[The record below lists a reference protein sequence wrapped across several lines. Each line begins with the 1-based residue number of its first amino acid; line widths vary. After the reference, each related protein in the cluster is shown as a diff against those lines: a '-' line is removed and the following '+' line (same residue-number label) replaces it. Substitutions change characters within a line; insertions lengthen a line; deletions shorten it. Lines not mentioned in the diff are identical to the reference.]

1 MTPLRGRDAEL
12 DQLTLW
18 MDRVLGSRQALLAA
32 VTGPAGYGRT
42 RLFREGERLA
52 DTRGFHVVR
61 VLRGAAEP
69 LAASLLTALGTASSP
84 AAAAAATATAT
95 AAAAGPAIPGQGGP
109 TAPPPPAGP
118 ATSFAPGDAAS
129 GGAPVHPAL
138 RRAHTLLAEQLRTA
152 PVLITCDQPVVPLP
166 RLRQLVA
173 VHREKALLVLAG
185 EAWSGE
191 PPATADRVPRLV
203 LRPLAPDS
211 LLQVGAD
218 LLGAPPDPEL
228 AELLGMAQG
237 SPQLLIELLNA
248 LDADTT
254 LRLDG
259 GHARL
264 TEVTEPTTALH
275 DLTGRRLQAAPP
287 PVRELL
293 EAAAVL
299 GRSSLPEDVAQLL
312 RRPVGALAPA
322 VRAAARTGLLDST
335 SDELTFRH
343 ELLRQVVLS
352 DLPRAIRAA
361 LHRQALTIQLARGH
375 SITEAAPHLLHGAH
389 PDDPA
394 TGTLL
399 RVAASES
406 LADDPG
412 TAAAL
417 ALRGVDVLTDARA
430 ATPMVALA
438 AEACLRSGAVAKA
451 LSLARNALGAELHP
465 PSPPPAISQAS
476 AQSPPSL
483 SPASRPPTPA
493 PAPAPALT
501 PAPAL
506 APAPARAPGPTPTV
520 APAPASAPAPAPDPV
535 ITARLR
541 TSLATAL
548 LLRGKYRECLATV
561 TEPATLP
568 ALPAPV
574 RQDALLTK
582 TAALAAQAA
591 PDAGVRLAEVHRLAL
606 AHGLDLGA
614 AVRLGEATIAWR
626 NGRATEALS
635 LVAEAAALRAG
646 GSTAGW
652 HSPIELL
659 HALLLVQLGHTG
671 RARAALASAPAGAE
685 FTVPLLRHLVTAQLA
700 MAEGRPLDALA
711 EATAALDQARTAGFS
726 WAERQA
732 RTILAAL
739 AVQRGEFPSAAD
751 HARALTKP
759 TTPAPP
765 PTAPTPGAASH
776 PASPPSPGPQ
786 RPKTARSKPAR
797 SKPAHPQPPPAAPPR
812 PTTFAQWIEVQLAA
826 AEDDSDHL
834 RNALATLWPSP
845 APRTA
850 PVLLARE
857 PAVAPWLVRTLLAA
871 GRPDDAAA
879 VVTAIR
885 QLVDANPDAPAIH
898 AAAAHADGLLR
909 QDAPSLE
916 AAARGHRDAWART
929 SAVEDLGASLRTV
942 DRGLAIEKLEEAL
955 NGYLRLGA
963 DRDAAR
969 ARRRLRA
976 LGMRQRSHRE
986 RPGPPR
992 ERRPANGWPSL
1003 TDTERTVAEYAAQG
1017 MTNRQIAG
1025 RMFLSPHTV
1034 AFHLRQIFRKLG
1046 IHSRLELALR
1056 VREG

>member
-32 VTGPAGYGRT
+32 VSGPAGYGRT
-42 RLFREGERLA
+42 RLFSEGEHLA
-52 DTRGFHVVR
+52 DARGFRVVR
-61 VLRGAAEP
+61 VLRGTAEP
-69 LAASLLTALGTASSP
+69 LAASLVAALGSAASAGAMATASGTASG
-84 AAAAAATATAT
+84 AASGTASAVGAASATGMATIAAT
-95 AAAAGPAIPGQGGP
+95 GPGA
-109 TAPPPPAGP
+109 PAGP
-118 ATSFAPGDAAS
+118 AGQAGPATGPASGDTAS

-138 RRAHTLLAEQLRTA
+138 RRAHSLLAEHLRTA
-152 PVLITCDQPVVPLP
+152 PVLITCDHPAVPLP
-166 RLRQLVA
+166 MLRQLVA
-173 VHREKALLVLAG
+173 AYREKALLVLAG

-191 PPATADRVPRLV
+191 PPVTADRVPRLL
-203 LRPLAPDS
+203 LRPLAPAAV
-211 LLQVGAD
+211 LQVGAD
-218 LLGAPPDPEL
+218 LLGAPPDAEL

-237 SPQLLIELLNA
+237 SPRLLIELLNA
-248 LDADTT
+248 LDADAT

-264 TEVTEPTTALH
+264 TEATAPTTALH
-275 DLTGRRLQAAPP
+275 ELAGRRIGAVPSPA
-287 PVRELL
+287 RELL

-312 RRPVGALAPA
+312 QRPVGALATA
-322 VRAAARTGLLDST
+322 LRAAASTGLLDST

-361 LHRQALTIQLARGH
+361 LHRQALSIQLARGH
-375 SITEAAPHLLHGAH
+375 SITAAAPHLLHGAH

-406 LADDPG
+406 LADNPG

-417 ALRGVDVLTDARA
+417 ALRGVDVLADARA

-451 LSLARNALGAELHP
+451 MSLARNALGAELHP
-465 PSPPPAISQAS
+465 PNQPPPAAP
-476 AQSPPSL
+476 AAAAAHARTPLGSPG
-483 SPASRPPTPA
+483 RPLPA
-493 PAPAPALT
+493 PTASPLT
-501 PAPAL
+501 
-506 APAPARAPGPTPTV
+506 
-520 APAPASAPAPAPDPV
+520 PAPAPDPIV
-535 ITARLR
+535 AARLR

-548 LLRGKYRECLATV
+548 LLRGEYRECLATV
-561 TEPATLP
+561 AEPATLP
-568 ALPAPV
+568 GLPATV
-574 RQDALLTK
+574 RLDALLTK
-582 TAALAAQAA
+582 IAALAAQTA
-591 PDAGVRLAEVHRLAL
+591 PDAARQLAEVQRLAL
-606 AHGLDLGA
+606 AQGLDPRA
-614 AVRLGEATIAWR
+614 AVRLGEATLAWR
-626 NGRATEALS
+626 HGQVGEALT
-635 LVAEAAALRAG
+635 LAAEAVALRAD
-646 GSTAGW
+646 GSAVGW
-652 HSPIELL
+652 HSPPELL
-659 HALLLVQLGHTG
+659 HALLLVQLGHTTQ
-671 RARAALASAPAGAE
+671 ARAALAAAPAGAE

-711 EATAALDQARTAGFS
+711 EATAALNQARTAGFD
-726 WAERQA
+726 WPEQQA
-732 RTILAAL
+732 RTILATL
-739 AVQRGEFPSAAD
+739 AVQRGEFTSATE
-751 HARALTKP
+751 HARALTKQ
-759 TTPAPP
+759 PARSAARPGTAP
-765 PTAPTPGAASH
+765 HPAAPTPAK
-776 PASPPSPGPQ
+776 SP
-786 RPKTARSKPAR
+786 RPKSARAKSP
-797 SKPAHPQPPPAAPPR
+797 HPQPPLPALPSPNPNPNPSPSPSPS
-812 PTTFAQWIEVQLAA
+812 PTTTAQWIEAQLAA

-834 RNALATLWPSP
+834 RTALATLWPSP
-845 APRTA
+845 APATA
-850 PVLLARE
+850 PTLLARE
-857 PAVAPWLVRTLLAA
+857 PALAPWLVRALLLT

-879 VVTAIR
+879 VSRAIR
-885 QLVDANPDAPAIH
+885 ALADANPDTPAIH
-898 AAAAHADGLLR
+898 AAAAHTDGLLR
-909 QDAPSLE
+909 HDAPSLE
-916 AAARGHRDAWART
+916 RAAHGHRDAWARV
-929 SAVEDLGASLRTV
+929 SAVEDLGALLRTV
-942 DRGLAIEKLEEAL
+942 DRAGAIKKLEEAL
-955 NGYLRLGA
+955 DGYLHLGA

-976 LGMRQRSHRE
+976 LGMRQRSLRE
-986 RPGPPR
+986 RPGHPR